1 MHLSSPKTK
10 HEFEDYFELRWRIL
24 RKPWNEPQGSEQDDD
39 EDSSYHLMATEN
51 DKVIGVARL
60 QIINNNSA
68 QLRYMAVD
76 NNHQKQG
83 VGRSVI
89 EHLEA
94 YAKQHGVSELF
105 LHARDNALLFYK
117 KLGYEITEKSYLL
130 FNSVQHY
137 KMCKKL

>member
-1 MHLSSPKTK
+1 MLLSSPKTK
-10 HEFEDYFELRWRIL
+10 REFEDYFELRWRIL

-39 EDSSYHLMATEN
+39 EDSSYHLMVTES

-60 QIINNNSA
+60 QFVNNNSA

-76 NNHQKQG
+76 NNYQKQG
-83 VGRSVI
+83 IGRRVI
-89 EHLEA
+89 GHLEA
-94 YAKQHGVSELF
+94 YAKQHEANELF
-105 LHARDNALLFYK
+105 LHARDNALVFYK